1 MKSIY
6 KYFYIL
12 PTCLL
17 LAGTFVECKNNDVVS
32 SDEYPVYNGD
42 DLGLTF
48 NNDTI
53 TLKVWC
59 PTAEAVKLRLFRT
72 DRKDSAPYSEVD
84 LKRYAEGVWS
94 TVLGKETKELYY
106 TLSAKVDGAWRPQV
120 PDPYAKAVGTNG
132 IRGQII
138 NPAEANPEGW
148 DDDKSP
154 EVKAFNDMVIYE
166 LHIRDFSIHPESG
179 MKNKGKYLAFTER
192 ETKTPK
198 GTVTGVDHLVELGVT
213 HVHLLPSFDF
223 LSIDESRPDR
233 AQFNWGYDPQNYNV
247 PEGSYSTDPS
257 DGAVRIREFKAMV
270 KALHDAGIGVIM
282 DVVYNH
288 TGRVEGLSFDALV
301 PGYYYRYWEDGS
313 LGNASGCGNE
323 TASEKPMM
331 RKFMIE
337 SLKYWMEEYHIDG
350 FRFDLMAVHDI
361 TTMNEIEKTLRSIRS
376 DVYIYG
382 EGWTADNSPLPENKR
397 ALKSATYRMPGIAA
411 FSDEI
416 RDGLKGSWS
425 HHDSRGFVGN
435 MSLLRE
441 SVKFGIV
448 GATEHEWVDY
458 DRVNN
463 SKAPWA
469 LEPWQCIAYVSCHD
483 NHTLF
488 DKLTFAHPD
497 ATPEEIEKMH
507 ILANTVVLTSQAVPF
522 LHAGADFMRS
532 KDGEE
537 NSYKSAD
544 SINQINWDRKQEYA
558 EVFQAYKDLIALRKA
573 HPALRLGSADEV
585 RARLKF
591 LPSDTTVIA
600 YRIDAPE
607 GDSWSE
613 VFLAFNGGHADKQTD
628 LPPGSWNL
636 AWQGSRTANSNKRY
650 EGSISVPH
658 KGSIIAYKERE

>member
-1 MKSIY
+1 MKYTY
-6 KYFYIL
+6 KYLSFIPVYLIV
-12 PTCLL
+12 
-17 LAGTFVECKNNDVVS
+17 ASIFVECKNNDIVS
-32 SDEYPVYNGD
+32 SDEFPVYDGQ

-48 NNDTI
+48 KDDTI
-53 TLKVWC
+53 ALKVWS
-59 PTAEAVKLRLFRT
+59 PPAEAMKLRLFRT
-72 DRKDSAPYSEVD
+72 DKKDSAPYSEMG
-84 LKRYAEGVWS
+84 LKREAEGVWS
-94 TVLGKETKELYY
+94 ALLGKETRGLYY
-106 TLSAKVDGAWRPQV
+106 TLSAKVDGEWRPQV

-132 IRGQII
+132 LKGQII
-138 NPAEANPEGW
+138 NPAEVNPPGW
-148 DDDKSP
+148 SDDRSP
-154 EVKAFNDMVIYE
+154 AVESFTDMVIYE
-166 LHIRDFSIHPESG
+166 LHIRDFSIHPGSG
-179 MKNKGKYLAFTER
+179 MKHKGKYLAFTER
-192 ETKTPK
+192 GTQTSK
-198 GTVTGVDHLVELGVT
+198 GTSTGVDHLVELGVT
-213 HVHLLPSFDF
+213 HVHLLPAFDF
-223 LSIDESRPDR
+223 LSVDESKPEKP
-233 AQFNWGYDPQNYNV
+233 QFNWGYDPQNYNV

-288 TGRVEGLSFDALV
+288 TGKVEGLSFDALV

-361 TTMNEIEKTLRSIRS
+361 TTMNEIEKALRSIRP

-435 MSLLRE
+435 LSLLRE

-448 GATEHEWVDY
+448 GATEHEWIDY

-488 DKLTFAHPD
+488 DKLQIAHPD
-497 ATPEEIEKMH
+497 ASLEEIKKMH

-522 LHAGADFMRS
+522 LHAGVDFMRS

-544 SINQINWDRKQEYA
+544 SINQIDWDRKQEYA
-558 EVFQAYKDLIALRKA
+558 EVFKAYKELIELRKA

-600 YRIDAPE
+600 YTIKAPE
-607 GDSWSE
+607 DDSWSE
-613 VFLAFNGGHADKQTD
+613 IFLAFNGGHADKQTN
-628 LPPGSWNL
+628 LPPGSWTL
-636 AWQGSRTANSNKRY
+636 AWQGSGAISGNRQY
-650 EGSISVPH
+650 ERSISVPQ
-658 KGSIIAYKERE
+658 KGAIIAYKKRQ